1 MLIKV
6 KHIAFVQDVHTAAGE
21 SKQLQAFV
29 AHLLTL
35 DQHQVFKLVLIV
47 ALVAF
52 VTGTKI

>member
-29 AHLLTL
+29 AHLLSLT
-35 DQHQVFKLVLIV
+35 QHQVFKLVLIV
-47 ALVAF
+47 VLVAF

>member
-1 MLIKV
+1 MLTKV
-6 KHIAFVQDVHTAAGE
+6 KHIVFVQDAHTAAGE

-35 DQHQVFKLVLIV
+35 HQQQVFKLALIV
-47 ALVAF
+47 VLVAF